1 MVLFLLILGWS
12 FSRSLGRFDGSDR
25 RTTCNLHKKG
35 GDLERVCQPPLRWLS
50 RFLSYEKER
59 IQLFMVF
66 LLRTFF
72 VVEWVGIYKG
82 EIVVTFLVGW

>member
-1 MVLFLLILGWS
+1 MVLFLPILGKS
-12 FSRSLGRFDGSDR
+12 FSGSLGRFDGSDHL
-25 RTTCNLHKKG
+25 TTCNLHKKG
-35 GDLERVCQPPLRWLS
+35 NPTEVCWPPLRWLS
-50 RFLSYEKER
+50 QFLSYEKER
-59 IQLFMVF
+59 IQLFMAF